1 MSPTSYIKLGECETI
16 LYQNYSVPQTELLI
30 IKKYYHQI
38 ETTIIDQ
45 VEFSVLIYHVIN

>member
-1 MSPTSYIKLGECETI
+1 MSPTSYIELGECETI

-45 VEFSVLIYHVIN
+45 VEFSVFDSSVIN